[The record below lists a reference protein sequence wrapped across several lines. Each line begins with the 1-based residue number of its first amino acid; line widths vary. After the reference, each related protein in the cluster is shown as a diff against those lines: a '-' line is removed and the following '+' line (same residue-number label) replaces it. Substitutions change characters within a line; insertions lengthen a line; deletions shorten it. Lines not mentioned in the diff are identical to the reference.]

1 MASQIEQYALEN
13 RGIAAQNG
21 AGLDGGMRL
30 KQHIWLV
37 CAWISLSPAALAGS
51 TSTPNS
57 GRKVYQW
64 VDSQGITHYGDQIP
78 PEYASKEHR
87 VISPDGITELEHT
100 EAQRTPEQMA
110 EDDQK
115 KADAAQRASRDRN
128 LLSSYA
134 SVQEIEHLRDQRLA
148 LVTDQIKV
156 TGQFLDTLNKKM
168 TGLRTASTRFKPYS
182 QDPNAP
188 PMTDQLAEDLVRVGS
203 DIITQEENLR
213 EKRSEAATMSRQFE
227 SDIARFKEL
236 KGIH

>member
-13 RGIAAQNG
+13 PGIAAQNG

-37 CAWISLSPAALAGS
+37 CAWITLSPAALAGN
-51 TSTPNS
+51 TSTAPT
-57 GRKVYQW
+57 RKVYEW
-64 VDSQGITHYGDQIP
+64 VDSQGVTHYGDQIP
-78 PEYASKEHR
+78 PEYAAKEHR
-87 VISPDGITELEHT
+87 VISPDGTELEHT
-100 EAQRTPEQMA
+100 DAQRSPEQMA
-110 EDDQK
+110 EEEQK
-115 KADAAQRASRDRN
+115 KLDASQRAIRDRN
-128 LLSSYA
+128 LLNSYT
-134 SVQEIEHLRDQRLA
+134 SVQEIEHLRDQRLT

-168 TGLRTASTRFKPYS
+168 TGLRTASARFKPYS
-182 QDPNAP
+182 QDPKAP

>member
-13 RGIAAQNG
+13 PGIAAQNG
-21 AGLDGGMRL
+21 AGLDGGRHL

-37 CAWISLSPAALAGS
+37 CAWISLSPAALAGN
-51 TSTPNS
+51 TSTGPT
-57 GRKVYQW
+57 RKVYEW

-78 PEYASKEHR
+78 PEYASQEHR
-87 VISPDGITELEHT
+87 IISPEGVELEHT
-100 EAQRTPEQMA
+100 EAQKTPEQSA
-110 EDDQK
+110 EEERK
-115 KADAAQRASRDRN
+115 KADAAQRAGRDRN
-128 LLSSYA
+128 LINSYV

-168 TGLRTASTRFKPYS
+168 TGLRTASTRFRPYS
-182 QDPNAP
+182 PDPKAP

>member
-13 RGIAAQNG
+13 PGIAAQNG

-37 CAWISLSPAALAGS
+37 CAWITLSPAALAGN
-51 TSTPNS
+51 TSTAPT
-57 GRKVYQW
+57 RKVYEW
-64 VDSQGITHYGDQIP
+64 VDSQGVTHYGDQIP
-78 PEYASKEHR
+78 PEYAAKEHR
-87 VISPDGITELEHT
+87 IISPDGTELEHT
-100 EAQRTPEQMA
+100 DAQRSPEQMA
-110 EDDQK
+110 EEEQK
-115 KADAAQRASRDRN
+115 KLDASQRAIRDRN
-128 LLSSYA
+128 LLNSYT
-134 SVQEIEHLRDQRLA
+134 SVQEIEHLRDQRLT

-168 TGLRTASTRFKPYS
+168 TGLRTASARFKPYS
-182 QDPNAP
+182 QDPKAP

>member
-13 RGIAAQNG
+13 PGIAAQNG

-37 CAWISLSPAALAGS
+37 CAWITLSPAALAGN
-51 TSTPNS
+51 TSTAPT
-57 GRKVYQW
+57 RKVYQW
-64 VDSQGITHYGDQIP
+64 VDSQGVTHYGDQIP
-78 PEYASKEHR
+78 PEYAAKEHR
-87 VISPDGITELEHT
+87 VISPDGTELEHT
-100 EAQRTPEQMA
+100 DAQRSPEQMA
-110 EDDQK
+110 EEEQK
-115 KADAAQRASRDRN
+115 KLDASQRAIRDRN
-128 LLSSYA
+128 LLNSYT
-134 SVQEIEHLRDQRLA
+134 SVQEIEHLRDQRLT

-168 TGLRTASTRFKPYS
+168 TGLRTASARFKPYS
-182 QDPNAP
+182 QDPKAP

>member
-13 RGIAAQNG
+13 PGIAAQNG

-37 CAWISLSPAALAGS
+37 CAWITLSPAALAGN
-51 TSTPNS
+51 TSTAPA
-57 GRKVYQW
+57 RKVYEW
-64 VDSQGITHYGDQIP
+64 VDSQGVTHYGDQIP

-87 VISPDGITELEHT
+87 IISPDGTELEHT
-100 EAQRTPEQMA
+100 DAQKSPEQMA
-110 EDDQK
+110 EEEQK
-115 KADAAQRASRDRN
+115 KLDASQRAIRDRN
-128 LLSSYA
+128 LLNSYT
-134 SVQEIEHLRDQRLA
+134 SVQEIEHLRDQRLT

-168 TGLRTASTRFKPYS
+168 TGLRTASARFKPYS
-182 QDPNAP
+182 QDPKAP

-227 SDIARFKEL
+227 NDIARFKEL

>member
-13 RGIAAQNG
+13 PGIAAQNG
-21 AGLDGGMRL
+21 VGLDGGMRL

-37 CAWISLSPAALAGS
+37 CAWITLSPAALAGN
-51 TSTPNS
+51 TSTAPT
-57 GRKVYQW
+57 RKVYEW
-64 VDSQGITHYGDQIP
+64 VDSQGVTHYGDQIP
-78 PEYASKEHR
+78 PEYAAKEHR
-87 VISPDGITELEHT
+87 IISPDGTELEHT
-100 EAQRTPEQMA
+100 DAQRSPEQMA
-110 EDDQK
+110 EEEQK
-115 KADAAQRASRDRN
+115 KLDASQRAIRDRN
-128 LLSSYA
+128 LLNSYT
-134 SVQEIEHLRDQRLA
+134 SVQEIEHLRDQRLT

-168 TGLRTASTRFKPYS
+168 TGLRTASARFKPYS
-182 QDPNAP
+182 QDPKAP

>member
-13 RGIAAQNG
+13 PGIAAQNG

-37 CAWISLSPAALAGS
+37 CAWITLSPAALAGN
-51 TSTPNS
+51 TSTAPT
-57 GRKVYQW
+57 RKVYQW
-64 VDSQGITHYGDQIP
+64 VDSQGVTHYGDQIP
-78 PEYASKEHR
+78 PEYAAKEHR
-87 VISPDGITELEHT
+87 IISPDGTELEHT
-100 EAQRTPEQMA
+100 DAQKSPEQMA
-110 EDDQK
+110 EEEQK
-115 KADAAQRASRDRN
+115 KLDASQRAIRDRN
-128 LLSSYA
+128 LLNSYT
-134 SVQEIEHLRDQRLA
+134 SVQEIEHLRDQRLT

-168 TGLRTASTRFKPYS
+168 TGLRTASARFKPYS
-182 QDPNAP
+182 QDPKAP

>member
-13 RGIAAQNG
+13 PRIAAQNG

-37 CAWISLSPAALAGS
+37 CAWISLSPAALAGN

-57 GRKVYQW
+57 GRRVYQW

-78 PEYASKEHR
+78 PEYASQEHR
-87 VISPDGITELEHT
+87 VISPEGVELEHT
-100 EAQRTPEQMA
+100 DAQRTPEQMA
-110 EDDQK
+110 EEEQK
-115 KADAAQRASRDRN
+115 KVDASQRASRDRN
-128 LLSSYA
+128 LLSSYE

-168 TGLRTASTRFKPYS
+168 TGLRAASTRFKPYS
-182 QDPNAP
+182 LDPNAP

-227 SDIARFKEL
+227 SDITRFKEL

>member
-13 RGIAAQNG
+13 PGIAAQNG

-37 CAWISLSPAALAGS
+37 CAWITLSPAALAGN
-51 TSTPNS
+51 TSTGPA
-57 GRKVYQW
+57 RKVYEW
-64 VDSQGITHYGDQIP
+64 VDSQGVTHYGDQIP
-78 PEYASKEHR
+78 PEYAAKEHR
-87 VISPDGITELEHT
+87 IISPDGTELEHT
-100 EAQRTPEQMA
+100 DAQRSPEQMA
-110 EDDQK
+110 EEEQK
-115 KADAAQRASRDRN
+115 KLDASQRAIRDRN
-128 LLSSYA
+128 LLNSYT
-134 SVQEIEHLRDQRLA
+134 SVQEIEHLRDQRLT

-168 TGLRTASTRFKPYS
+168 TGLRTASARFKPYS
-182 QDPNAP
+182 QDPKAP